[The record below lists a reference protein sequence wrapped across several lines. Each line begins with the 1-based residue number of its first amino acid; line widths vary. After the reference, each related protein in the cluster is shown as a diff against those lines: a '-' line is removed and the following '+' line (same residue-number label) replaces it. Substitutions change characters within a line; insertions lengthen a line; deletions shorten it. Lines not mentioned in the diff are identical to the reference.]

1 MPSTYGI
8 EEYVRVNVSRGT
20 ASTVTPI
27 FAKSAVIST
36 LSRADGYVV
45 IPEGK
50 EGLEAGEE
58 VEVLPLA

>member
-1 MPSTYGI
+1 MA
-8 EEYVRVNVSRGT
+8 VD
-20 ASTVTPI
+20 PI
-27 FAKSAVIST
+27 FAKSSVIST

-58 VEVLPLA
+58 VEVLPLAKRYLATTISKERLSARSRP